1 MLSTSPVHA
10 AVPSHV
16 VVAANGLDPPSLR
29 RSHHTLIL
37 LPTIEDHGGPITRS
51 RCCRRVRS
59 TVAPTSR
66 RSHSMFL
73 LLQTASFT
81 AAPPHAHD
89 AVNGGGPPSSHHTRV
104 AANGLAPRQYSHPL
118 TMLSTGTVYAGS
130 INVLIAAKSLAPWWP
145 HALYLKMLSM
155 VAVLAVLSYAHV
167 ASNDFAPRRFHH
179 VFFLGANDLAPRQ
192 LNRMLTPLL
201 TVVAHGGPSNETVL
215 LPPTTSLHG
224 SSSVHLRCCQR
235 SRFQRAV
242 SSNFD
247 SATNDRGPW
256 RRFHHTLTLLQRAR
270 SMAAL
275 APPVSAARLS
285 LTILARHLPRSQN
298 SLADSLSKQDEDAF
312 LGAAA
317 ITPELNATD
326 LNTTSAFV
334 SHNASPRRG
343 APTDPARIRASVLSP
358 QPDHSPELSGEGP
371 QHFAALVNDL
381 ASQRYA
387 ANTISTYRSKMSVFV
402 LFCQLH
408 CLLQP
413 ATSRRHG
420 STQLPDVTPV
430 LLCYYSAWLFK
441 RGHSTFASISS
452 YISALISWCKV
463 RGRPDPR
470 NTAAGERD
478 SKYFAFAFGLK
489 RKMGRPRPTR
499 YPVTAWHL
507 VQLTKAA
514 SQHFHPVLCANF
526 VAAIR
531 LAFSAMLRVSEF
543 TTKGKLDVTINP
555 TREDVVFLPTLDNA
569 VEIKLTVKAS
579 KQDQFRETCVLTIAR
594 SDDPNRCPVRAL
606 QHLYKTDPRPP
617 HASLFCFWTSRDQ
630 VIKQS
635 PADQPRFRQLVHQ
648 LFSVTGI
655 SSMYL
660 KPHSFRQGGAT
671 ALLAAGAP
679 TWIIKTLGRWR
690 SDCWQLYAFTDPE
703 VITHWSIK
711 MNNRPL
717 EAVDYDKTPP
727 RRVCDY

>member
-1 MLSTSPVHA
+1 MLSTVAVHR
-10 AVPSHV
+10 VPIIRV
-16 VVAANGLDPPSLR
+16 LPPTDSLR
-29 RSHHTLIL
+29 GST
-37 LPTIEDHGGPITRS
+37 PIRS
-51 RCCRRVRS
+51 RCCQRVQS
-59 TVAPTSR
+59 TPV
-66 RSHSMFL
+66 
-73 LLQTASFT
+73 
-81 AAPPHAHD
+81 
-89 AVNGGGPPSSHHTRV
+89 PS
-104 AANGLAPRQYSHPL
+104 Y
-118 TMLSTGTVYAGS
+118 
-130 INVLIAAKSLAPWWP
+130 VLIAAKSLAPWWP

-224 SSSVHLRCCQR
+224 SSSVHPRCCQR

-275 APPVSAARLS
+275 APPVSCGPSLSDHSCTPPATITESTCRLPFEAGRRRVS
-285 LTILARHLPRSQN
+285 GSQPPSHQN
-298 SLADSLSKQDEDAF
+298 STL
-312 LGAAA
+312 
-317 ITPELNATD
+317 P
-326 LNTTSAFV
+326 TST
-334 SHNASPRRG
+334 PRRRSSRTMPLRVG
-343 APTDPARIRASVLSP
+343 GHQRIRLASVPVSFRPNQITHPNFPAR
-358 QPDHSPELSGEGP
+358 GP
-371 QHFAALVNDL
+371 NTLHALVNDL

-413 ATSRRHG
+413 ATSRLHG